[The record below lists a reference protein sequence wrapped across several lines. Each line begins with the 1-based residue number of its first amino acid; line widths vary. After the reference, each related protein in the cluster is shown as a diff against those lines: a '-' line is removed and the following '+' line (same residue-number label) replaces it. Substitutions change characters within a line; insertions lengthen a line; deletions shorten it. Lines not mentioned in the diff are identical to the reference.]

1 MLRFP
6 MSETDVEFV
15 NALLEASEAPAQL
28 QRAMNILQ
36 GISAEAQEFVNDIAG
51 DFQEG
56 GTGEGIEK
64 WAAVV
69 GFAAPA
75 YRGEE

>member
-6 MSETDVEFV
+6 MSENDIEFV

-28 QRAMNILQ
+28 QRATNILQ

-64 WAAVV
+64 WSAVV
-69 GFAAPA
+69 GFTWKH
-75 YRGEE
+75 RGEE